1 MSGTARARHY
11 PQPRPAGEVLA
22 ELAAEYCE
30 HDGVPGRCP
39 MCRAAEASPDPP
51 PPTTPRPDLTT
62 VADTGDE
69 DDQDPRNT
77 PWWQR

>member
-1 MSGTARARHY
+1 MTGRIH
-11 PQPRPAGEVLA
+11 PAPVGDVLA

-39 MCRAAEASPDPP
+39 MCRAAETAPDPP
-51 PPTTPRPDLTT
+51 GDEPPPASPVPPRPPVPE
-62 VADTGDE
+62 VADGGRE
-69 DDQDPRNT
+69 DARDT